1 MNGSKNINH
10 QIEGVEKI
18 DELNK
23 NIKDLMMYL

>member
-1 MNGSKNINH
+1 MNGSKDINH